1 MTTSPLESA
10 SQPDVAVV
18 AADADTP
25 TGTPAS
31 AWPNPRNGFLFFL
44 GFAAI
49 GAGMA
54 SLVPAVLTLSLKA
67 AQIDAANATT
77 VLSVT
82 VGVGSV
88 FSLIAFPALG
98 RLSDR
103 TTGRFGRRRPF
114 LLLGALLFILG
125 AIGIIAAQNTFTL
138 TLANIVTAVGY
149 SSAAVAFTAA
159 IPDQLAPD
167 RRGPASAIVGLSLPV
182 GAVTGLFIAQLVSPN
197 LTLMVLI
204 PAVIAAAG
212 AALFA
217 VKLGDRKLAA
227 AERPHFGWTQFLTTF
242 WVSPRKSP
250 NYAWAWFSRLLLF
263 LGVAAI
269 QAYQA
274 FYLIMVLHFTPDEVA
289 QAVFL
294 STLVL
299 TAAALIFASIAGKV
313 SDRIGRRKPFVITAA
328 VIFAVGLALASF
340 AGSFPAFLVAIGV
353 VGVGQGVYMAVDI
366 ALVTQVLPDPDN
378 PAKDLGI
385 MNLASTLPGTI
396 VPTVAPAVLAIGAS
410 AANPQNFTALFLFG
424 AIAGLLGAVLIV
436 PIRKVR

>member
-1 MTTSPLESA
+1 MTTYALENKN
-10 SQPDVAVV
+10 Q
-18 AADADTP
+18 ADP
-25 TGTPAS
+25 HVLEPSGTGGWT
-31 AWPNPRNGFLFFL
+31 NPRKGFLFFL

-67 AQIDAANATT
+67 AQLDAQHATT
-77 VLSVT
+77 VLSVV

-98 RLSDR
+98 RISDR
-103 TTGRFGRRRPF
+103 TTGRLGRRRPF
-114 LLLGALLFILG
+114 LLLGALLFAVG
-125 AIGIIAAQNTFTL
+125 AIGIILATNTLLL

-149 SSAAVAFTAA
+149 SSAAVAFTAV
-159 IPDQLAPD
+159 IPDQFAPNC
-167 RRGPASAIVGLSLPV
+167 RGPASALVGLSLPV

-197 LTLMVLI
+197 LPLMILLPAGIGALGAVLL
-204 PAVIAAAG
+204 AVR
-212 AALFA
+212 LT
-217 VKLGDRKLAA
+217 DRQLSA
-227 AERPHFGWTQFLTTF
+227 AERPHFGWTQFFSTF
-242 WVSPRKSP
+242 WVNPLRAP
-250 NYAWAWFSRLLLF
+250 NYAWAWWSRLLLF

-274 FYLIMVLHFTPDEVA
+274 FYLIMVLHFAPTAVA
-289 QAVFL
+289 GAVFL

-299 TAAALIFASIAGKV
+299 TGAALLLAPVAGKL

-328 VIFAVGLALASF
+328 VIFAIGLTLASS
-340 AGSFPAFLVAIGV
+340 ASSFPAFLVAMGV
-353 VGVGQGVYMAVDI
+353 VGAGQGVYMAVDI
-366 ALVTQVLPDPDN
+366 ALVTEVLPDPNN

-396 VPTVAPAVLAIGAS
+396 IPAIAPAVLAIGAS
-410 AANPQNFTALFLFG
+410 TQHPQNFTALFLLG
-424 AIAGLLGAVLIV
+424 AIAGVLGAALIL